1 MSARVVSIR
10 EFTPKAGQYSLLVSD
25 LPGRGVQTLGVL
37 LLDAESNELHIR
49 LSREQGGQAV
59 LDRLEDWG
67 SGSIR
72 VTDREA
78 VTVRNFER
86 TLSDLY
92 RQHVPVQVMR
102 FRTHLPKYALTVAA
116 GPFLTN
122 PEDIEAEDWIETPA
136 GLRLDENMFVARI
149 QGHSMEPR
157 IPDGSLC
164 VFRKNVVGSRH
175 GKLVLVRDS
184 ELADEQRFTVKRYR
198 SEKRET
204 EGGVVQTGLIASA
217 NSVSVSTGTSTTGSY
232 MRDLMRALATLGSLS
247 SSQVNT
253 AGFGALVADV
263 GTSLNGVV
271 SAMSTDVG
279 IFGTSQATLTNQQ
292 SNLSSTATALTT
304 QLNAVQEVNM
314 TQTISELTS
323 TQSQLQASY
332 RLITGENSMSL
343 LNFLPAA
350 TG

>member
-49 LSREQGGQAV
+49 LRRDWDALASQEDAEVLAELEDDLAMQSREQGGQAV

-204 EGGVVQTGLIASA
+204 EGGVVQTRIRLE
-217 NSVSVSTGTSTTGSY
+217 
-232 MRDLMRALATLGSLS
+232 
-247 SSQVNT
+247 
-253 AGFGALVADV
+253 
-263 GTSLNGVV
+263 SLNPAYPSWDLNEDSGKYQI
-271 SAMSTDVG
+271 VG
-279 IFGTSQATLTNQQ
+279 EFVRVL
-292 SNLSSTATALTT
+292 
-304 QLNAVQEVNM
+304 E
-314 TQTISELTS
+314 
-323 TQSQLQASY
+323 
-332 RLITGENSMSL
+332 
-343 LNFLPAA
+343 
-350 TG
+350 